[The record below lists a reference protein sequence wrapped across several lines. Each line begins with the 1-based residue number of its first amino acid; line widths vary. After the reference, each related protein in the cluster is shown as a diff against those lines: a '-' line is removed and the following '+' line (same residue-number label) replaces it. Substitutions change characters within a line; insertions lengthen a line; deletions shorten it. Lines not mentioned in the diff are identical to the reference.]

1 MNKNKA
7 LDFFQIDSGHSLDLP
22 YIGEGLRAGFPSPA
36 EDHNLESINL
46 TRELIDHPNTT
57 FMARVVGDSMID
69 ANIHE
74 GDILII
80 DRSLDFEDN
89 DVAVCFINGEFNIK
103 YIERTKENEVY
114 LVSAN
119 PKYPKIKVEPE
130 DNFILWGVVT
140 YVIHK
145 PNSKKRRL

>member
-1 MNKNKA
+1 MKNNKA
-7 LDFFQIDSGHSLDLP
+7 LDFYQIDSGYNLDLP

-46 TRELIDHPNTT
+46 TRELIHHPNTT

-80 DRSLDFEDN
+80 DRSLDFQDN

-103 YIERTKENEVY
+103 YIERTNDELF

-119 PKYPKIKVEPE
+119 PKYPKIKVEAE

-140 YVIHK
+140 YIIHK
-145 PNSKKRRL
+145 PNNKKRRL

>member
-1 MNKNKA
+1 MNNQKA
-7 LDFFQIDSGHSLDLP
+7 LDFYQIKSGIEFEVP
-22 YIGEGLRAGFPSPA
+22 FVGEGLRAGFPSPA
-36 EDHNLESINL
+36 EDYNLESINL
-46 TRELIDHPNTT
+46 TQELIDHPNTT
-57 FMARVVGDSMID
+57 FMAKVVGDSMID
-69 ANIHE
+69 ANIHD

-103 YIERTKENEVY
+103 YIERSRDGLF

-130 DNFILWGVVT
+130 DNFLLWGVVT
-140 YVIHK
+140 YVIHQ
-145 PNSKKRRL
+145 PNNRRRR